1 MLSNWRADKLVA
13 RSFHRKR
20 SLQPNSEL
28 NVTALI
34 DLGFALLIIFMI
46 STPLIEKDQIMEVDL
61 PVAAPSSAVASSDVV
76 DIIVLANGYRI
87 DGNPFSEPEL
97 ERELQSYAQRGKPPV
112 ISVRADADTRYQS
125 VVRLLDLLKEHKLQR
140 INLVTRP
147 EEG

>member
-1 MLSNWRADKLVA
+1 MA

-20 SLQPNSEL
+20 SLQPQSEL

-46 STPLIEKDQIMEVDL
+46 STPLIEKEQVMEVDL
-61 PVAAPSSAVASSDVV
+61 PVATRSSSATPPKTV
-76 DIIVLANGYRI
+76 DIVVLAGSYSV
-87 DGNPFSEPEL
+87 DGNRMGEPEL
-97 ERELQSYAQRGKPPV
+97 ARELARFAAMAEPPV
-112 ISVRADADTRYQS
+112 LSIRADADTRYQN
-125 VVRLLDLLKEHKLQR
+125 VVRLLDLLKENKLRR